1 MASGLLIGEDVRV
14 GLKDN
19 QGSNVMVMG
28 RPELTKLYTAALDVA
43 EAKSE
48 PLDGEGAFIAG
59 ACNVVEQ
66 MK

>member
-1 MASGLLIGEDVRV
+1 
-14 GLKDN
+14 
-19 QGSNVMVMG
+19 VMVMG
-28 RPELTKLYTAALDVA
+28 RPELTRLYTAALDVA